1 MWHSLQL
8 STPAIPV
15 AAGGRRFGKILQ
27 HGIVIRLEH
36 LLILAHVIEH
46 PRRVLETLLVEI
58 DQLET
63 ERGRLVVRVIADDG
77 DVLPFLTDFHQQRL
91 ADVLR
96 RVVAVFRPG
105 RHDHLEFRELLGQ
118 RDRFVPLGVREQDEE
133 FRAALF

>member
-1 MWHSLQL
+1 M
-8 STPAIPV
+8 
-15 AAGGRRFGKILQ
+15 
-27 HGIVIRLEH
+27 
-36 LLILAHVIEH
+36 IEH

-63 ERGRLVVRVIADDG
+63 ERGRLVVRIIADDG

-105 RHDHLEFRELLGQ
+105 RHDQLEFRELLGE
-118 RDRFVPLGVREQDEE
+118 RDRFVPLGVREQNEE
-133 FRAALF
+133 FRVFFFERGDGGRQHRLGILDGDLRIGGVAEEDRF